1 MTTEDGSL
9 IIKPC
14 LPLEREFYQLIVA
27 ADERVKQLLAFVPTF
42 YGTLNLLGKTRD
54 EDGAEAGVEKAQRV
68 VAGGVNV
75 EELTNAVRDTLKI
88 EPAPSGPARD
98 K

>member
-14 LPLEREFYQLIVA
+14 LPLEREFYQRIVT
-27 ADERVKQLLAFVPTF
+27 ADERVKRLLPFVPTF
-42 YGTLNLLGKTRD
+42 YGTLTPLGKTCD

-68 VAGGVNV
+68 VAGGGVNV
-75 EELTNAVRDTLKI
+75 EELTNAVRDTLKT
-88 EPAPSGPARD
+88 ESAGPARD